1 MAANPT
7 IAILGP
13 GLLGGS
19 VALAS
24 KAYAAADR
32 VHLWAR
38 REAAVAQIQAL
49 GIADLA
55 STDLAEVVADAKLI
69 VLATPVGAMPGLV
82 AQLLKFPL
90 APETVITDLGS
101 VKGGVVT
108 AIDALLSDQA
118 GLSYVGSHPMAGKEL
133 AGLEHAAA
141 GLFLGAACVI
151 TPGASTT
158 PESLQ
163 TVDEFWT
170 TLGCVTATM
179 RPEQHDEAVAR
190 ISHLPHLAASLVA
203 AAALGDDPSIGPIA
217 GAGMRDTTRVASGP
231 PAMWAEILLE
241 NRKAILPALRGLGE
255 QVATALK
262 LLEEGDPAKL
272 QAMLQHAKDL
282 RDMLPEATGSEH
294 AD

>member
-1 MAANPT
+1 MAANLT

-24 KAYAAADR
+24 KAYVAADR

-55 STDLAEVVADAKLI
+55 STDLAEVVAAAKLI

-82 AQLLKFPL
+82 EQLLELPL
-90 APETVITDLGS
+90 APAAINTDLGS

-108 AIDALLSDQA
+108 AIDALLTDQA

-133 AGLEHAAA
+133 AGLEHATAD
-141 GLFLGAACVI
+141 LFQGAACVI
-151 TPGASTT
+151 TPGASST
-158 PESLQ
+158 PESFQ
-163 TVDEFWT
+163 TVEKFWT
-170 TLGCVTATM
+170 TLGCVTAKM

-203 AAALGDDPSIGPIA
+203 ATALGDDPSTGSIA

-241 NRKAILPALRGLGE
+241 NRKALLPALRGLAE
-255 QVATALK
+255 QIATALD
-262 LLEEGDPAKL
+262 LLEQGDAANL

-282 RDMLPEATGSEH
+282 RDRLPEAAGSEH